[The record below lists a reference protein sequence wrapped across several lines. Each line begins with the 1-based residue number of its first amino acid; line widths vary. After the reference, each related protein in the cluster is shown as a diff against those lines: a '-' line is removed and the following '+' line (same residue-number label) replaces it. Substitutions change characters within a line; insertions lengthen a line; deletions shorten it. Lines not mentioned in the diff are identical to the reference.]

1 MGNNKRMQREQR
13 MDKALRSMI
22 QGFERVLN
30 VYNVLDKKG
39 EEKFKIDGRE
49 YLSMPEYII
58 KNSAGI
64 DNDSRCAGAKRL
76 HLKMVDDIPPG
87 CFVFRPDKNSVAYR
101 IGDEAERELTGHDK
115 EVMQEVFGYLYKEQ
129 DVDKIPYDW
138 RNDEAYREQRLD
150 KLLSG
155 RVHGFEE
162 ALNAYKSGTGHF
174 KVNAREYGSMPE
186 YFGRHVA
193 SFGDDPR
200 CVGSKRLDLAPCG
213 KEQDHFMLRQGGSSI
228 VYVLGDEAE
237 RELTGHDKAVMR
249 EVFGYLAR
257 KQNKEITVA
266 QDRGQFGTVRE
277 QDRSQSGASMFG
289 TTVVRMKTPEDVEK
303 LCQHGLYPQLVAAAN
318 DKNDDH
324 NLMVVFQH
332 RSATQA
338 EREQFIGQLK
348 KICPEVMTTTP
359 SDVVPV
365 AGTVKAIGKL
375 PGKFSVVLMT
385 NSEINLDKVIG
396 HGRAYQA
403 SDLER

>member
-101 IGDEAERELTGHDK
+101 I
-115 EVMQEVFGYLYKEQ
+115 
-129 DVDKIPYDW
+129 
-138 RNDEAYREQRLD
+138 
-150 KLLSG
+150 
-155 RVHGFEE
+155 
-162 ALNAYKSGTGHF
+162 
-174 KVNAREYGSMPE
+174 
-186 YFGRHVA
+186 
-193 SFGDDPR
+193 
-200 CVGSKRLDLAPCG
+200 
-213 KEQDHFMLRQGGSSI
+213 
-228 VYVLGDEAE
+228 GDEAE